1 MGLNVQSVENVREL
15 GYLIK
20 RPSSRRAVKDR
31 RGYCQ
36 LKEEALDRTMWMK
49 RFGRGFGPLV
59 WQITDDDDD
68 DHTATC
74 RPLFKRS
81 VSLLKLTRQSSCGSN
96 FDRTS
101 TVFIWLSPVILINLG
116 CKGFSYAVYL
126 SVCLHRC
133 LVAYLVNY
141 SLAHSLEARH
151 SFDWLAV

>member
-1 MGLNVQSVENVREL
+1 VVDLNHLNAGFNPICHQLALL
-15 GYLIK
+15 GAHYIFHNI
-20 RPSSRRAVKDR
+20 SQTD
-31 RGYCQ
+31 CQ
-36 LKEEALDRTMWMK
+36 LKEETLDRTMWRN
-49 RFGRGFGPLV
+49 RFGRGFGAVV
-59 WQITDDDDD
+59 WQITDDDD

-81 VSLLKLTRQSSCGSN
+81 VSLLKLTWQSSCGSN

-101 TVFIWLSPVILINLG
+101 TVFIWLSLVILINLG

-133 LVAYLVNY
+133 LVAYLINY